1 MPCLFLPFI
10 SRFVRIPQFGYS
22 FVFVRWFFMHLSRS
36 SLSPQTPNNVF
47 REASPVTP
55 FTSVNWGVTA
65 ACVIA
70 RLLLRSGCG
79 LVTVFEQ
86 SSYCAL
92 FLPYLQSQ
100 STFVRYS
107 ISNSFKSRVFMSF
120 SLFRRFGHFIPLSL
134 IYLRFSKTCAR

>member
-1 MPCLFLPFI
+1 MHSSPKLVLPEARP
-10 SRFVRIPQFGYS
+10 SLTSALS
-22 FVFVRWFFMHLSRS
+22 FAPSFRCHSCCHFSSHSHAHSRS
-36 SLSPQTPNNVF
+36 F
-47 REASPVTP
+47 
-55 FTSVNWGVTA
+55 FWGVTA

>member
-1 MPCLFLPFI
+1 MLPEARPSLTSALFF
-10 SRFVRIPQFGYS
+10 
-22 FVFVRWFFMHLSRS
+22 SRS
-36 SLSPQTPNNVF
+36 F
-47 REASPVTP
+47 RSHSCCHFNFHFRYGSHSRSY
-55 FTSVNWGVTA
+55 FTSHSRSFFWGVTA